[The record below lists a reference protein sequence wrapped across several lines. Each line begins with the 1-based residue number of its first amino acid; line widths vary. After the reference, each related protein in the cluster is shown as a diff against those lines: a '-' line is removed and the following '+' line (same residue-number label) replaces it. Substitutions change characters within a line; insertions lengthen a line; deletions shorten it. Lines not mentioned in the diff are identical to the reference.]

1 MSYGPLPARL
11 AAEVGE
17 RYTQS
22 GSWGSGCPGGYGE
35 RKEHWQQVDWPT
47 FGIDETWNPGKCD
60 KCGLGYDGVQRVW
73 RGSGTHRVYDT
84 PDGELHPGDL
94 YWADWAH
101 TVNDDGTVFCHDGW
115 TNCDGRHLHAVCP
128 NGCHWDIDSR
138 ASNCGLPGDT
148 EHRCWIRSGEPP
160 NVNVDKNGRTCSAGA
175 GSIVCSDYHGFLT
188 AGAFSVG

>member
-1 MSYGPLPARL
+1 M
-11 AAEVGE
+11 AEVGE

-22 GSWGSGCPGGYGE
+22 GSWGQAVLVAMGSVKSTGSRSIGRPLGLTKPGTQASATSAGWATTACNESGVAPA
-35 RKEHWQQVDWPT
+35 PT
-47 FGIDETWNPGKCD
+47 AFTTRPMASSTRATSTGRT
-60 KCGLGYDGVQRVW
+60 
-73 RGSGTHRVYDT
+73 
-84 PDGELHPGDL
+84 
-94 YWADWAH
+94 WAH